1 MLSQVIHQIFQV
13 LKRTYLAFLLVFV
26 VILICGCD
34 QKRGEDYV
42 KLDAPLEEVLP
53 KITLVVPEEKLKTQP
68 IEISVGSTYV
78 GKGEYSID
86 EDNTHGFQYIFHNK
100 HVVEGNK
107 YIFTVVSYNWGGSGT
122 FYYLTAIDK
131 VTLKSVD
138 EVFLGDR
145 VEIQKIS
152 LEKPN
157 SDTVTIN
164 YVDRKSGTAMTEK
177 SDKPEEKHYG
187 MHNGELN
194 QYWIEKVE

>member
-1 MLSQVIHQIFQV
+1 MLHSSVYQISRYL
-13 LKRTYLAFLLVFV
+13 LKALTSILVTLMFV
-26 VILICGCD
+26 AIYSCNQNKNKDFI
-34 QKRGEDYV
+34 

-53 KITLVVPEEKLKTQP
+53 KITLVVPDEKLKNQP
-68 IEISVGSTYV
+68 IEITLNSTYV

-86 EDNTHGFQYIFHNK
+86 EDKTHGFQYTFHNK

-107 YIFTVVSYNWGGSGT
+107 YIFAVVSYNWGGSGT

-131 VTLKSVD
+131 TTLKSVN

-145 VEIQKIS
+145 VGIQKIS

-177 SDKPEEKHYG
+177 PDKPEEKHYG

>member
-1 MLSQVIHQIFQV
+1 MLHSSVYQISRYL
-13 LKRTYLAFLLVFV
+13 LKALTSILVTIMFV
-26 VILICGCD
+26 AIYGCNQNKNKD
-34 QKRGEDYV
+34 FI
-42 KLDAPLEEVLP
+42 KLDAPLEKVLP
-53 KITLVVPEEKLKTQP
+53 KITLVIPEEKLKNQP
-68 IEISVGSTYV
+68 IEITVESTYK
-78 GKGEYSID
+78 GTGEYSID
-86 EDNTHGFQYIFHNK
+86 EENTTEFKYTFHQK

-145 VEIQKIS
+145 VEIKKIS

-177 SDKPEEKHYG
+177 PNKPEEKHYG